1 MAFQE
6 LAISALLYLWN
17 LFTYWLS
24 ILFVYPFK
32 DLEILWILIP
42 VWINL
47 IFTDFFQERHGASL
61 GNAITNG
68 AVQMWVGVDWLR
80 YLWRTYKG
88 FSGVLALNIGI
99 CLLTLVTGAIIV
111 QQSLKHNKGVQSWG
125 RVRVT
130 SYVMIVFSPIVYR
143 LVQPSGY
150 YLLAALIYF
159 PIFYYVLELIEQ
171 MIPDLEETESPFSF
185 PR

>member
-6 LAISALLYLWN
+6 VAIAAFFYLWN

-24 ILFVYPFK
+24 IFFVFPLK
-32 DLEILWILIP
+32 NPEILWILIP

-88 FSGVLALNIGI
+88 ISGLLMLNVSI
-99 CLLTLVTGAIIV
+99 CLLTLFTGAVIV

-125 RVRVT
+125 RIRVT
-130 SYVMIVFSPIVYR
+130 SYLMIVFSPIVYG
-143 LVQPSGY
+143 LAQPSFY
-150 YLLAALIYF
+150 YLFAVIVYS
-159 PIFYYVLELIEQ
+159 PIFYYVLEFIEYFV
-171 MIPDLEETESPFSF
+171 PELEEGSSFSF